1 MSSLVNGINTSLAEV
16 QGISAH
22 GLWLRVQ
29 DKEYFLS
36 YEDYP
41 WFADARVQDVFHVK
55 LLHGHHL
62 YWPELDVD
70 VDVDTLEHPEAYPLR
85 SNVLSTTAAT

>member
-1 MSSLVNGINTSLAEV
+1 MSSLTHGINTSAAEV
-16 QGISAH
+16 QGLSAH
-22 GLWLRVQ
+22 GLWLRVK

-41 WFADARVQDVFHVK
+41 WFAGAKVQDVFRVE
-55 LLHGHHL
+55 LQHGRHL

-70 VDVDTLEHPEAYPLR
+70 LDTDILEHPEAYPLVD
-85 SNVLSTTAAT
+85 SHC